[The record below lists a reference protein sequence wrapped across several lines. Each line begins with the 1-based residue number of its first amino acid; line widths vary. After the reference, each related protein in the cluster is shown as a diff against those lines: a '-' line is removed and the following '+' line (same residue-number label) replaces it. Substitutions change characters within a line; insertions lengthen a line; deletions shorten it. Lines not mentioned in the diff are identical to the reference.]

1 LTKVNKDWTDL
12 KKVAKDTKKE
22 ITPLVKDEQDTNNF
36 KIKKLEEEITQFTQE
51 MKKREF
57 FYYKCGT
64 TVALEKLNGVFD
76 ELKSFED

>member
-1 LTKVNKDWTDL
+1 MNKDWVDL
-12 KKVAKDTKKE
+12 KKVSKDTKKE
-22 ITPLVKDEQDTNNF
+22 ITPLVNQELDTNNF

-64 TVALEKLNGVFD
+64 TAAL
-76 ELKSFED
+76 